1 MIFKT
6 GLKFNHTKFWSICAL
21 TVFPCFAWSMEV
33 LSGNFQTILNS
44 RTDALTV
51 WNSSENPKIFVFDFP
66 GLTTQ
71 GRTFNRATQFTEQ
84 QQANL
89 GYPRVL
95 GNDEI
100 VQYMESLRRTQANF
114 AFGHDLLVS
123 ELVQFYN
130 LADRDKISLF
140 PEELVLRDFMIE
152 QGLMK
157 VWRSFYQAIQP
168 DVVILSIPQMQAK
181 KEDEPPVSELAR
193 RAIFTH
199 EVAHGEYY
207 TNQYYANY
215 CRRFWNETLKDSQRE
230 AFINLFKKYNYAVN
244 LSELV
249 VNEMQAYLMF
259 TPDPNSFNARK
270 LGITD
275 NELESMRDMFRQ
287 GNPPTKLP
295 LR

>member
-1 MIFKT
+1 MSSRIGFK
-6 GLKFNHTKFWSICAL
+6 LKLKTLWLISVLAL
-21 TVFPCFAWSMEV
+21 LPCISWSMEV
-33 LSGNFQTILNS
+33 FSGNFQTILNS
-44 RTDALTV
+44 RTDTLTV
-51 WNSSENPKIFVFDFP
+51 WSFSENTKIYVFDFP
-66 GLTTQ
+66 GLATQ

-84 QQANL
+84 AQANL

-95 GNDEI
+95 SNDEI
-100 VQYMESLRRTQANF
+100 IQYMESLRRTQANF

-130 LADRDKISLF
+130 LADRDKIALF
-140 PEELVLRDFMIE
+140 PEELALRDFMIE

-199 EVAHGEYY
+199 EIAHGEYY

-215 CRRFWNETLKDSQRE
+215 CRRFWSETLKDSQRE
-230 AFINLFKKYNYAVN
+230 AFVNLFKKYNYAIN

-259 TPDPNSFNARK
+259 TPDPNSFNAKK
-270 LGITD
+270 LGIMD
-275 NELESMRDMFRQ
+275 SDLESMRDMFRQ